1 MKKTYIIPE
10 LEVVKVRTQQM
21 LASSTIGIIDSPEID
36 NPGDVLAPEMDL
48 DDYFD
53 GGADLDKFFE

>member
-10 LEVVKVRTQQM
+10 LEVVRIQTQQM
-21 LASSTIGIIDSPEID
+21 LAASVLGIGENYSESET
-36 NPGDVLAPEMDL
+36 VLAPEMDL

-53 GGADLDKFFE
+53 GGDNLEKFFE